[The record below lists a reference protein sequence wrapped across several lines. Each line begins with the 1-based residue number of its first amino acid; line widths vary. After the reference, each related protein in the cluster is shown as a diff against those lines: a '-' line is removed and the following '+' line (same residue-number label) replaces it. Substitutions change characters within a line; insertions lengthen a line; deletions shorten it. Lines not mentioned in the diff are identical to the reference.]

1 MNQIS
6 FDIIYK
12 KKTDNEVF
20 KLSLES
26 EFHQLKLMICG
37 KYKIYD
43 TNKVYIY
50 YKDNLLSYPDN
61 SLLKEIF
68 KNIKKAKIE
77 ISDKLILKKKEN
89 IKYFCKY
96 RNGANYICDKCD
108 NFYMN
113 FVKRKKRHI
122 SHIKKINNN
131 L

>member
-43 TNKVYIY
+43 INIIFILCLFILYI
-50 YKDNLLSYPDN
+50 NIFFLL
-61 SLLKEIF
+61 IF
-68 KNIKKAKIE
+68 NQ
-77 ISDKLILKKKEN
+77 
-89 IKYFCKY
+89 
-96 RNGANYICDKCD
+96 
-108 NFYMN
+108 FY
-113 FVKRKKRHI
+113 H
-122 SHIKKINNN
+122 